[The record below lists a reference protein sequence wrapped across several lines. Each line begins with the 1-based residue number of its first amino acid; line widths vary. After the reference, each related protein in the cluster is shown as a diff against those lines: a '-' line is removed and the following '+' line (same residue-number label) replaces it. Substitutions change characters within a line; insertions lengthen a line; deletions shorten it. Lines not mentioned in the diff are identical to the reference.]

1 VSPTLPSG
9 TLFDTSSVIGL
20 AERQSVVLVDIVKA
34 VGQPLTRSIT
44 VYGEL
49 RHGAAVADR
58 PGQSDRQRTLAR
70 YEQLSEWSE
79 FEVSLDAVG
88 QAYGDVSAIATEN
101 GVALGMNDRWIIAE
115 CVTQRA
121 RLVTGDRQ
129 QARLAELVAEHLGGA
144 FEVVIAD

>member
-20 AERQSVVLVDIVKA
+20 AERQSLVLVDVVKA
-34 VGQPLTRSIT
+34 LGQPLTRSIT

-49 RHGAAVADR
+49 RHGAAVAGR
-58 PGQSDRQRTLAR
+58 PGQPDRQRTLAR

-121 RLVTGDRQ
+121 RLVTGDRR
-129 QARLAELVAEHLGGA
+129 QARFAELVAEHLGDA
-144 FEVVIAD
+144 FEVVVAD

>member
-1 VSPTLPSG
+1 VSPALQSG

-20 AERQSVVLVDIVKA
+20 AERQSLVLVDVVKA
-34 VGQPLTRSIT
+34 LGQPLTRSIT

-58 PGQSDRQRTLAR
+58 PGQPDRQRTLAR

-88 QAYGDVSAIATEN
+88 QAYGDDTAIATEN

-121 RLVTGDRQ
+121 RLVTGDRR
-129 QARLAELVAEHLGGA
+129 QARLAELVAEHLGDA
-144 FEVVIAD
+144 FEVLVVD